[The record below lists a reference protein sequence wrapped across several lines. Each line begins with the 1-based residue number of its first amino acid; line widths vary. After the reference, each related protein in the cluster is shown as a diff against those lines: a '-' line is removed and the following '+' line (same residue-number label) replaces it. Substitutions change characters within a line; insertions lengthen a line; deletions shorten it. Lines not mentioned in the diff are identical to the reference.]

1 MTRRLGID
9 LGARFVGV
17 AFHAEDEVPA
27 RPEATVDVKAV
38 PSVIRALAELA
49 ASLAA
54 EEIVVG
60 LPLHLDG
67 REGTAAKNARA
78 VAASLGRRTGL
89 PVVLWDERLTTTQA
103 QRSRVAR
110 GTKGRAGIDAEA
122 AAILLQSYVDAQRGG
137 SGWLDRDDP

>member
-1 MTRRLGID
+1 MTRRLGVD

-38 PSVIRALAELA
+38 PSVIRALAALA
-49 ASLAA
+49 KDLEI

-67 REGTAAKNARA
+67 REGIAARNARA

-89 PVVLWDERLTTTQA
+89 PVVLWDERLTTVEA
-103 QRSRVAR
+103 QRSRIAR
-110 GTKGRAGIDAEA
+110 GTRGRVGIDAEA
-122 AAILLQSYVDAQRGG
+122 AALLLQSYVDAQRGG

>member
-1 MTRRLGID
+1 MGVD
-9 LGARFVGV
+9 LGARFIGI

-38 PSVIRALAELA
+38 PSVIRAVAALAV
-49 ASLAA
+49 SLQI

-67 REGTAAKNARA
+67 REGIAARNARA
-78 VAASLGRRTGL
+78 VAASIGRRTGL
-89 PVVLWDERLTTTQA
+89 PVVLWDERLTTVEA
-103 QRSRVAR
+103 QRSRIAR
-110 GTKGRAGIDAEA
+110 GTKGRVGIDAEA
-122 AAILLQSYVDAQRGG
+122 AALLLQSYVDAQRGG

>member
-1 MTRRLGID
+1 MTRRMGVD
-9 LGARFVGV
+9 LGSRFVGV

-38 PSVIRALAELA
+38 PSVIRALAALA
-49 ASLAA
+49 RDLEI

-67 REGTAAKNARA
+67 REGLAARNARA

-89 PVVLWDERLTTTQA
+89 PVALWDERLTTVEA
-103 QRSRVAR
+103 QRSRIAR
-110 GTKGRAGIDAEA
+110 GTKGRVGIDAEA
-122 AAILLQSYVDAQRGG
+122 AALLLQSYVDAQRGG